1 MDSNGSEQRCAAND
15 NLSFAEMQKLRVAM
29 LEDVTLKID
38 LLLSAVSLLAVEERL
53 IHVQKTLIEQAV
65 AAGTVVP

>member
-1 MDSNGSEQRCAAND
+1 
-15 NLSFAEMQKLRVAM
+15 MQKLRVAM